1 MALLADALRASGGL
15 DLRRQMSQYT
25 VHMSLGGV
33 LCGRKCPSAKL
44 KDLVVEGSTDQQS
57 LEINGF
63 SGVNRRARYRPDWVA
78 LEGPDGQLLKE
89 RQASPQELRE
99 RLRAST
105 WDELELAY
113 YFGYSI
119 WNYIAV
125 PFVLAEPDVT
135 TGEVE
140 SAGMQF
146 DGCRR
151 LQVRF
156 PPRVVT
162 HSSEQTFYFDRD
174 ALLRRIDYT
183 SEPEDTRI
191 AQLFSGHQRFSGI
204 LIPTLGT
211 SLRISPDGASLARP
225 SLVEI
230 EIFDVVFE

>member
-1 MALLADALRASGGL
+1 
-15 DLRRQMSQYT
+15 
-25 VHMSLGGV
+25 
-33 LCGRKCPSAKL
+33 
-44 KDLVVEGSTDQQS
+44 
-57 LEINGF
+57 
-63 SGVNRRARYRPDWVA
+63 
-78 LEGPDGQLLKE
+78 
-89 RQASPQELRE
+89 
-99 RLRAST
+99 
-105 WDELELAY
+105 
-113 YFGYSI
+113 
-119 WNYIAV
+119 
-125 PFVLAEPDVT
+125 
-135 TGEVE
+135 
-140 SAGMQF
+140 MQF

-174 ALLRRIDYT
+174 GLLRRIDYT

>member
-1 MALLADALRASGGL
+1 
-15 DLRRQMSQYT
+15 MS
-25 VHMSLGGV
+25 VGGV
-33 LCGRKCPSAKL
+33 LCRRKCAAAQL
-44 KDLVVEGSTDQQS
+44 RDLVVEGSPDQQS

-63 SGVNRRARYRPDWVA
+63 SGVNRRAMYRPDWVA

-89 RQASPQELRE
+89 TKASPHELRE

-105 WDELELAY
+105 WDELQLAY

-135 TGEVE
+135 TEELEPGSVE
-140 SAGMQF
+140 F
-146 DGCRR
+146 DSWRR
-151 LQVRF
+151 LEVRF

-162 HSSEQTFYFDRD
+162 HSTEQTFYFERD
-174 ALLRRIDYT
+174 GLLRRIDYA
-183 SEPEDTRI
+183 SELEDTRV
-191 AQLFSGHQRFSGI
+191 AQLFSGHQRFSGV

-211 SLRISPDGASLARP
+211 SLRIAPDGVSLARP
-225 SLVEI
+225 SLVDI